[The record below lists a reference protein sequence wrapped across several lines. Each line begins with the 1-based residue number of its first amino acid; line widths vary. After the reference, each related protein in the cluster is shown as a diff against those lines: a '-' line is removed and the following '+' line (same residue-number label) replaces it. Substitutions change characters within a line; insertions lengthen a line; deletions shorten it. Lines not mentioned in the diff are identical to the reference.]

1 MKTFSSQMSEKAKG
15 CVWMSMMYSV
25 TAIVLCIVLVL
36 LSERNVDNLMFHIH
50 GPVVMHSNISHRI

>member
-36 LSERNVDNLMFHIH
+36 LSERNVDNL
-50 GPVVMHSNISHRI
+50 

>member
-1 MKTFSSQMSEKAKG
+1 MKTFSSRMSEKAKG

-36 LSERNVDNLMFHIH
+36 L
-50 GPVVMHSNISHRI
+50 